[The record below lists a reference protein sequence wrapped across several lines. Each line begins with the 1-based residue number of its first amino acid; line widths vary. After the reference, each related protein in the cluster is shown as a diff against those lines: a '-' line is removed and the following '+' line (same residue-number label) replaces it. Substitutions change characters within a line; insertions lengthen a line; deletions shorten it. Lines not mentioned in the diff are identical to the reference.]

1 MAVTNPGFN
10 PSGSVL
16 VGEIKAAALVLEK
29 IIKTIEPGRRRN
41 IALTHLETASMWAV
55 KSAVVGDQE

>member
-16 VGEIKAAALVLEK
+16 VGEIKAATLVLEEN
-29 IIKTIEPGRRRN
+29 IKTIEPGRRRN
-41 IALTHLETASMWAV
+41 IALTHLETS
-55 KSAVVGDQE
+55 SL